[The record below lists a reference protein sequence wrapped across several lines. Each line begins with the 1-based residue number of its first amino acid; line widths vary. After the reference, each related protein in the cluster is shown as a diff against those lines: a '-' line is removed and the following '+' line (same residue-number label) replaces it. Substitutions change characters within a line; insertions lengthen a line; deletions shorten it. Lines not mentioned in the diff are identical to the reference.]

1 MEYNFIRARKK
12 YVMRMKSMSW
22 LTPSLIFLRKV
33 VIHVARNIITI
44 DKICTAIFL
53 FNNLSEFCKIMILS
67 CFHVGKMSKA
77 IVIMKYADMGY
88 VKLSLLYSLPLII
101 KVCLGMI

>member
-1 MEYNFIRARKK
+1 
-12 YVMRMKSMSW
+12 MRMKSMSW

-33 VIHVARNIITI
+33 VLHVARNIITI

-88 VKLSLLYSLPLII
+88 VKHVPPLFFAINY
-101 KVCLGMI
+101 

>member
-33 VIHVARNIITI
+33 VLHVARNSITI
-44 DKICTAIFL
+44 DKICKAIFL
-53 FNNLSEFCKIMILS
+53 FNNLSEFCKLMILS
-67 CFHVGKMSKA
+67 CLHVGKMSKA

-88 VKLSLLYSLPLII
+88 VKHVPPLFFAINY
-101 KVCLGMI
+101 